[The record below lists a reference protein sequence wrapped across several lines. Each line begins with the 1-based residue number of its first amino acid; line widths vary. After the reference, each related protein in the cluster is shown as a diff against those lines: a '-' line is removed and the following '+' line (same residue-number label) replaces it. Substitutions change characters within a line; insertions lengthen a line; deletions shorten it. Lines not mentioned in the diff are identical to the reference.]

1 MGWLYPLAG
10 AVIHAYGARALV
22 EGPGQRGAS
31 WPRDRKYARWLT
43 RVLKDRRARADPAFS
58 MRDEFGGNGRH
69 PEHTSNS
76 VVLARQPIFDR
87 RESVVGY
94 ALRYRSL
101 TASGQLDGPE
111 TAIASVMVG
120 ALAEIGLKK
129 LVGDRPAH
137 IEVTPQLLQHIGQ
150 LPLPPERVVLEL
162 AATVH
167 PDADLLRAL
176 HDVSKA
182 GFQIAIVGVIP
193 AGEGEAIWRL
203 ASAVKLDFRTVAGG
217 GDDVNDLLAGL
228 RRRGLRLI
236 AEGIDTREQYEATRA
251 LEFDAYQG
259 QYFAE
264 LRSVSETVAPTHR
277 LGALVSLTQGVAE
290 ASLEDLERH
299 ICEDPGLSYRF
310 VRLANSAFY
319 GGRTPVG
326 SIRQALM
333 RLGAAT
339 VSRWIMLFAL
349 SNMTDQPQQLLN
361 TAVQRARLCEL
372 LAREY
377 PDAAPERAFS
387 AGLFSVLDALLG
399 RPMPELIA
407 DLCLDDRLATA
418 ITDHRGPEGRVLAAV
433 VAYERADFAAC
444 AQRGLQL
451 LSVAD
456 AYCDATEW
464 ADYATAMV
472 A

>member
-1 MGWLYPLAG
+1 M
-10 AVIHAYGARALV
+10 
-22 EGPGQRGAS
+22 
-31 WPRDRKYARWLT
+31 
-43 RVLKDRRARADPAFS
+43 LKDRRTRADPAFA
-58 MRDEFGGNGRH
+58 MRDELGGNERH
-69 PEHTSNS
+69 PGHTINS

-87 RESVVGY
+87 RDSVVGY
-94 ALRYRSL
+94 ALRYRPL
-101 TASGQLDGPE
+101 TPSGQLDDPE
-111 TAIASVMVG
+111 TSIASVMVG

-129 LVGDRPAH
+129 LVGDRPAY
-137 IEVTPQLLQHIGQ
+137 IEVTPQLLHYVGQ
-150 LPLPPERVVLEL
+150 LRLPPERVVLEL
-162 AATVH
+162 AATPH
-167 PDADLLRAL
+167 ADADLVHAL
-176 HDVSKA
+176 HDVVNA

-193 AGEGEAIWRL
+193 AGPGEALWRL
-203 ASAVKLDFRTVAGG
+203 ANAVKLDSRAVAGG
-217 GDDVNDLLAGL
+217 SEEVNDLLAGL

-236 AEGIDTREQYEATRA
+236 AEGIETREQYEATRA

-259 QYFAE
+259 QYFAASRQVRE
-264 LRSVSETVAPTHR
+264 AVAPTHR
-277 LGALVSLTQGVAE
+277 LGALVSLTQGAAE

-333 RLGAAT
+333 RLGATT

-349 SNMTDQPQQLLN
+349 SNMNDQPQQLLN
-361 TAVQRARLCEL
+361 TAVHRARLCEL
-372 LAREY
+372 LAGEC
-377 PDAAPERAFS
+377 PDAVPERAFS

-399 RPMPELIA
+399 RPMRELIE

-418 ITDHRGPEGRVLAAV
+418 ITDHRGPEGGLLAAV
-433 VAYERADFAAC
+433 LAYERADFAAC
-444 AQRGLQL
+444 AQGGVRLV
-451 LSVAD
+451 SVAN
-456 AYCDATEW
+456 AYCHAAEW